1 MGKRQPAAPR
11 LPEER
16 RSGRERRNN
25 PDGPDSTRPGV
36 QLLLARLISLFIG
49 ALVGFL
55 AANIVSRGYIAPVQ
69 VLVAEAQHTIDEANA
84 ELSKIEPD
92 YIDARQEY
100 QRLVEI
106 PADEGE
112 APAEPDAETGLTSA
126 EADSVASEDR
136 PAADAELEDDPEET
150 PSPAEPPAQLA
161 ETKTA
166 PAQVT
171 QEDSHVA
178 EVRSRFEELRRKRQ
192 RLHDL
197 IGYWEQEQLNYRRDI
212 DLLNLLGIAVVV
224 VFTLLGYLLYPLVL
238 RLLGRL
244 TGQLE
249 QLTSGL
255 EHRAAQATVGFFAG
269 LVIAM
274 VIMLAIFNTFSAD
287 FSFLSLGWFRLLFGA
302 FVVVVLGLS
311 GSLVG
316 VAYFGPPRQEDPFA
330 DFRHPAAPKILDT
343 SVIIDG
349 RIHEVSATGFLGGLQ
364 VVTNS
369 VLRELQLMADSA
381 DERKRSKARRGLELV
396 RKMQDDPRLMV
407 RVFDDSSFDHQA
419 QSTDE
424 QLIVVA
430 QAMSGMVVTNDYNL
444 NRVAAI
450 RNVRV
455 ININA
460 LANAVKTSHLPGD
473 IIDIEII
480 DRGKQ
485 RGQGVGYL
493 DDGTMVVVEDGEPYI
508 GNFKTIKLTSVSQ
521 TVQGRLLFGRVDLVE
536 EEQHSHD

>member
-1 MGKRQPAAPR
+1 MGTGQPDGVDR
-11 LPEER
+11 RKNR

-25 PDGPDSTRPGV
+25 IGNADPARRGI
-36 QLLLARLISLFIG
+36 QLLLARLISIFIG

-55 AANIVSRGYIAPVQ
+55 AANIVSREYITPLQ
-69 VLVAEAQHTIDEANA
+69 NLVAEAQHTIDEANN
-84 ELSKIEPD
+84 ELTELEPD
-92 YIDARQEY
+92 YTDARQEY
-100 QRLVEI
+100 QRLVEM
-106 PADEGE
+106 PAGESDESA
-112 APAEPDAETGLTSA
+112 APPPTVDPAAADDVTNASADQPVGAGGSAAAPPDPAA
-126 EADSVASEDR
+126 EAAVP
-136 PAADAELEDDPEET
+136 PAAEAELDSAATEED
-150 PSPAEPPAQLA
+150 QL
-161 ETKTA
+161 
-166 PAQVT
+166 
-171 QEDSHVA
+171 VA
-178 EVRSRFEELRRKRQ
+178 EVKLRFDKLRRQRQ
-192 RLHDL
+192 RLKEL
-197 IGYWEQEQLNYRRDI
+197 IEYWEHEHLAYGRDI
-212 DLLNLLGIAVVV
+212 DLLNLLGIAVVL
-224 VFTLLGYLLYPLVL
+224 VFTLLGYLLYPLILLPL
-238 RLLGRL
+238 RRMSGN
-244 TGQLE
+244 LE
-249 QLTSGL
+249 QLTAGL

-269 LVIAM
+269 LVIAV

-302 FVVVVLGLS
+302 FVVTVLGIS

-316 VAYFGPPRQEDPFA
+316 VAYFSPPREEDLYQ
-330 DFRHPAAPKILDT
+330 DFRRPSAPKILDT

-349 RIHEVSATGFLGGLQ
+349 RIPEIAATGFLGGLL

-396 RKMQDDPRLMV
+396 RKMQDDPRLNV
-407 RVFDDSSFDHQA
+407 KVFDDSRFDHLA
-419 QSTDE
+419 HGTDE
-424 QLIVVA
+424 QLIIVA
-430 QAMSGMVVTNDYNL
+430 KEMNGVVVTNDYNL

-460 LANAVKTSHLPGD
+460 LANAVKTNHLPGD

-508 GNFKTIKLTSVSQ
+508 GKFQTLKLTSVSQ
-521 TVQGRLLFGRVDLVE
+521 TVQGRLLFGRVDLIE
-536 EEQHSHD
+536 EESDGQ